1 MKKVIYAALAFSPV
15 MALAQNLGPL
25 TNILNFVQT
34 VVRTLIP
41 IAFGLAIVFFF
52 YGLAQYI
59 RSAGDPKKA
68 AEGKSIMIYGTI
80 AIAVMIS
87 IYGLAAWLQQLLG
100 ITPTATTTVPTVTG
114 L

>member
-15 MALAQNLGPL
+15 MAFAQQLGGL
-25 TNILNFVQT
+25 TNIVLFIQST
-34 VVRTLIP
+34 VRALIP
-41 IAFGLAIVFFF
+41 IAFGLAIVYFF

-87 IYGLAAWLQQLLG
+87 IYGLAEWLRNVLG
-100 ITPTATTTVPTVTG
+100 VSNTTTGTAPTVSN